1 MSVASTYAGALYDSA
16 LAADAVAVVAGELED
31 FHGAIAG
38 SPDLARALTDPG
50 VDSRARK
57 GVVEAL
63 TRDANP
69 LTASF
74 LQVLV
79 DRGRIA
85 ELDQIA
91 TAFAARVDAGEGRIE
106 VHATTAVPLPDD
118 LRDLIARRIQ
128 EKTGQRVELT
138 ASVDPEIIGGL
149 VLRVEG
155 ALVDG
160 SLRGRLAELRRALRA
175 APIEAATAA

>member
-1 MSVASTYAGALYDSA
+1 MSVASTYADALYDSA
-16 LAADAVAVVAGELED
+16 LGADAVPVVAGELDD
-31 FHGAIAG
+31 FRQAVAG
-38 SPDLARALTDPG
+38 SPELAHALTDPE
-50 VDSRARK
+50 VDNRARK
-57 GVVEAL
+57 SVVEAL

-69 LTASF
+69 LTANF
-74 LQVLV
+74 LQVLI

-91 TAFAARVDAGEGRIE
+91 AAFESRVDAAEGRID
-106 VHATTAVPLPDD
+106 VHAVTAVPLPDD

-128 EKTGQRVELT
+128 EKTGQQVELT

-160 SLRGRLAELRRALRA
+160 SLRGRLAELQEALRA